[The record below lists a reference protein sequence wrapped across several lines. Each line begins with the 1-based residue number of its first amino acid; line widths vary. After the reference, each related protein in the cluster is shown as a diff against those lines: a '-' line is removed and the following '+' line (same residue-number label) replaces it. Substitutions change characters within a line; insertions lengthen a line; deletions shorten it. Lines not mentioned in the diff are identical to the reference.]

1 MQSAREA
8 AGAVG
13 IRRSP
18 RPLWAEDSSMPRAH
32 SVARTKLFQINKNAP
47 HSPPSSPANG
57 SAEWPPDDRLR
68 RAIQYSEASMMES
81 KSCGVLD
88 TPHARGMTVFV
99 RSALASQF
107 RRRHSEMRR
116 QAQTSDVQLHIGE
129 SRDSGFDASHRPG
142 MTGAGLLRGACHH
155 TH

>member
-1 MQSAREA
+1 
-8 AGAVG
+8 
-13 IRRSP
+13 
-18 RPLWAEDSSMPRAH
+18 
-32 SVARTKLFQINKNAP
+32 
-47 HSPPSSPANG
+47 
-57 SAEWPPDDRLR
+57 
-68 RAIQYSEASMMES
+68 MMES

-107 RRRHSEMRR
+107 RRRHSGMRR

-142 MTGAGLLRGACHH
+142 MTGSGSLRSLVRADFHLSRH
-155 TH
+155 EP